1 MMIIVIMGISGFVGW
16 RVIEYLDQNTKWDFL
31 WVFLSGFVVFFML
44 GTILS
49 FLLGVAEGNY
59 LGLT

>member
-59 LGLT
+59 F